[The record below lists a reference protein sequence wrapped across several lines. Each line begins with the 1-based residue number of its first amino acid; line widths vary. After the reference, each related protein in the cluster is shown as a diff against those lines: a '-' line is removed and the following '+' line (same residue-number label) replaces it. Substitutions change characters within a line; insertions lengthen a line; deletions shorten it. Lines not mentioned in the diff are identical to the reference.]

1 MLLLTERDK
10 QAFLRTLQE
19 RLTTAVD
26 TLADQDVSGSVTV
39 FGGGLRVVLNRAGM
53 AFRQTYTDLFY
64 NADTREIRCSTL
76 NCAPYM
82 LRFCVTPGHKAGVTS
97 TRGATQMDADQAAQ
111 HIIGI
116 MLDVMNRK

>member
-10 QAFLRTLQE
+10 LVLLAALQE
-19 RLTTAVD
+19 RLTAAVD
-26 TLADQDVSGSVTV
+26 NLPDDALLGSVST
-39 FGGGLRVVLNRAGM
+39 FDGGLRVVLNRAGM
-53 AFRQTYTDLFY
+53 AFRQTYTDIFY
-64 NADTREIRCSTL
+64 SSGSREIRCSTL
-76 NCAPYM
+76 NTAPYM
-82 LRFCVTPGHKAGVTS
+82 LKFCVTPDNKAAVIS